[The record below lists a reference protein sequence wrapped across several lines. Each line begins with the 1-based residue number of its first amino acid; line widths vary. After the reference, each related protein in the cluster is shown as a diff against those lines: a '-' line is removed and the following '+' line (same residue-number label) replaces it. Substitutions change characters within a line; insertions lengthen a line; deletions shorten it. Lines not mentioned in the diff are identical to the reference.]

1 MEVYSSTKEM
11 VLLPPCTCSSICT
24 LQDGQARIELVLV
37 ADLRGLRGP
46 TREKT
51 ALQTTT
57 LNGSM
62 ASTLL
67 AGAFREGA
75 KDSTL
80 LSDDDP
86 YTGYECDDSW
96 PSYAAWRHGYQ
107 LSNTG
112 FDCSVEQE
120 VDKRPVGKLSY
131 TSPEEQSFCP
141 TFEGMNVT
149 PNQSAATAA
158 ICPSTISRGIVKSRK
173 FPGRADK
180 QAREKRTK
188 KKTGIRC
195 EHCYRGKKV
204 CHKEGSY
211 GHHDGLSFCQKWQ
224 LVRDRCSTCRIENRV
239 CSGEYPCGHCVLR
252 SHCVYSDYLKYNW
265 GRTKT

>member
-1 MEVYSSTKEM
+1 M
-11 VLLPPCTCSSICT
+11 
-24 LQDGQARIELVLV
+24 
-37 ADLRGLRGP
+37 
-46 TREKT
+46 
-51 ALQTTT
+51 
-57 LNGSM
+57 
-62 ASTLL
+62 
-67 AGAFREGA
+67 
-75 KDSTL
+75 DSTSYSWAL
-80 LSDDDP
+80 RPGANCNSMLSMESP
-86 YTGYECDDSW
+86 VHSYTG
-96 PSYAAWRHGYQ
+96 GM
-107 LSNTG
+107 
-112 FDCSVEQE
+112 EQE
-120 VDKRPVGKLSY
+120 VGCNESWSSWAAGHDEGHLSSAGFGSSLEQDMNKRPVESLSY
-131 TSPEEQSFCP
+131 PSSEEKSYYP
-141 TFEGMNVT
+141 GSKEMDVSSNK
-149 PNQSAATAA
+149 PAATAA

-180 QAREKRTK
+180 QAREKRT